1 MRIKMN
7 TTMVFK
13 NRAQAGEL
21 LADCL
26 SELKGSKGLVLAIPR
41 GGLPLGAVIAKKLM
55 WPLDVVLTKK
65 IGHPFNKEYAIG
77 AVSLK
82 SRVLSEAAA
91 EVQKSYI
98 EEETKRLRA
107 VLEKREREYHQ
118 HSKAVDM
125 KNKRI
130 ILVDDGIATG
140 NTMLATVDLIHKEG
154 ASEIIIATPVA
165 ANSAINRLER
175 SPYVD
180 RVVCL
185 SQPDYFQAVG
195 QFYED
200 FEQVSD
206 EEARSYLESVRN

>member
-1 MRIKMN
+1 
-7 TTMVFK
+7 MVFK

-41 GGLPLGAVIAKKLM
+41 GGLPLGAVIAKKLR

-91 EVQKSYI
+91 AVDKSYI
-98 EEETKRLRA
+98 EEETRRLRA

-154 ASEIIIATPVA
+154 ASEIFIATPVA
-165 ANSAINRLER
+165 ANSAIDRLER

-180 RVVCL
+180 RVICL

-206 EEARSYLESVRN
+206 EEARSYLESVRNQARGIPDS

>member
-1 MRIKMN
+1 
-7 TTMVFK
+7 
-13 NRAQAGEL
+13 
-21 LADCL
+21 
-26 SELKGSKGLVLAIPR
+26 
-41 GGLPLGAVIAKKLM
+41 
-55 WPLDVVLTKK
+55 
-65 IGHPFNKEYAIG
+65 
-77 AVSLK
+77 
-82 SRVLSEAAA
+82 
-91 EVQKSYI
+91 
-98 EEETKRLRA
+98 
-107 VLEKREREYHQ
+107 
-118 HSKAVDM
+118 M

-165 ANSAINRLER
+165 ANSAIDRLER

-185 SQPDYFQAVG
+185 SQPGYFQAVG